1 MKICQVYDR
10 LARLTTQAHQNLICS
25 PAGNIL
31 FFKALE
37 QNKADFVKLF
47 IQQNID
53 LMESEKTTSRIFN
66 LFKTRF
72 VQGSTDAG
80 RSRRMVNY
88 WNVLFKWHKILNLV
102 NLLC

>member
-1 MKICQVYDR
+1 
-10 LARLTTQAHQNLICS
+10 LTTQAHQNLICS

-53 LMESEKTTSRIFN
+53 LMESERTTSRIFN

-72 VQGSTDAG
+72 VEAMKSDIFILYLDFEYGTLIQGEKQI
-80 RSRRMVNY
+80 V
-88 WNVLFKWHKILNLV
+88 K
-102 NLLC
+102 

>member
-1 MKICQVYDR
+1 MNEKARKENFQKVNDR
-10 LARLTTQAHQNLICS
+10 LAKLTTQAHQNLICS

-53 LMESEKTTSRIFN
+53 LMESEKTTGRILN

-72 VQGSTDAG
+72 VELMQ
-80 RSRRMVNY
+80 
-88 WNVLFKWHKILNLV
+88 
-102 NLLC
+102 

>member
-1 MKICQVYDR
+1 M
-10 LARLTTQAHQNLICS
+10 TTQAHQNLICS

-53 LMESEKTTSRIFN
+53 LMESEKTTGRILN

-72 VQGSTDAG
+72 VNWGVWYYSGIYSGKDG
-80 RSRRMVNY
+80 R
-88 WNVLFKWHKILNLV
+88 
-102 NLLC
+102 